1 MLALA
6 TVLMLLSGC
15 GETVTYRGISGII
28 IHHQTAGGTS
38 KKELSGEKLQEA
50 ADCLYTTR
58 TISQDE
64 SSKELLGTIYLIE
77 VRDRFGDR
85 MFEMYTDR
93 NFKGNKGKY
102 YENRCIY
109 KIIRGLR

>member
-1 MLALA
+1 MIVLAAAL
-6 TVLMLLSGC
+6 TLLTGC
-15 GETVTYRGISGII
+15 GESATYQGISGVT

-38 KKELSGEKLQEA
+38 RKELKGDKLAEA
-50 ADCLYTTR
+50 SACLYSTR
-58 TISQDE
+58 TIPQEE
-64 SSKELLGTIYLIE
+64 SSKELLATIYLIE
-77 VRDRFGDR
+77 VKDRLGDR

-109 KIIRGLR
+109 RIIQRL